1 MEMQSGDDSKNSLG
15 FYWMKNL
22 VGTSTIFS
30 INLLVTITA
39 GLFYSFKVFHSP
51 VILAIFGVVS
61 PVLFTFCLYDVL
73 LHNKNIFEEG
83 LIPRTFLSTTWN
95 RILMM
100 FDISITTVLA
110 YLIFVDILNNFFFR
124 FIQTLFIPVL
134 LLLFL
139 RIIFLTNQAKN
150 PDQKID
156 KDFLNNH

>member
-1 MEMQSGDDSKNSLG
+1 MQSGDDSKNSLG